1 MSTSQRPP
9 DDWRPLSDPPRR
21 AVGTPVRP
29 VLSAPQ
35 LRTDY
40 RSEPAVRSGTY
51 PRSDGNPRG
60 HSAVRPPRARAD
72 AESSSGSVLPLRRR
86 DVHRIAPPGLTA
98 PAAAAL
104 CAAPTLAGGLLD
116 AVVFG
121 HLSWLFGIGFIVGA
135 VWQAGRL
142 RVDDLVYAGII
153 PPLVF
158 AGAALAIQQFLPAG
172 HTGNLIV
179 RETLDLASTLASSAP
194 LLFAGTSLAVV
205 LGLLRWRRERKRRM
219 RRRPARRT
227 RPQ

>member
-9 DDWRPLSDPPRR
+9 DDWRPLSDTPRR
-21 AVGTPVRP
+21 PVATPDRP
-29 VLSAPQ
+29 VLSSSQ

-51 PRSDGNPRG
+51 PRPSGDPMGRRTVRSPRQITDADG
-60 HSAVRPPRARAD
+60 
-72 AESSSGSVLPLRRR
+72 SGSVLPLRRR
-86 DVHRIAPPGLTA
+86 EVHRTSPAGLTA

-104 CAAPTLAGGLLD
+104 CAAPKLAGGLLD

-121 HLSWLFGIGFIVGA
+121 HLSWFFGIGFIVGA

-158 AGAALAIQQFLPAG
+158 AGAALVVQQFLPAG
-172 HTGNLIV
+172 NTGNRIV

-194 LLFAGTSLAVV
+194 LLFAGTSLAVA
-205 LGLLRWRRERKRRM
+205 LGLLRWRRERRRRT
-219 RRRPARRT
+219 RRRPGQRA